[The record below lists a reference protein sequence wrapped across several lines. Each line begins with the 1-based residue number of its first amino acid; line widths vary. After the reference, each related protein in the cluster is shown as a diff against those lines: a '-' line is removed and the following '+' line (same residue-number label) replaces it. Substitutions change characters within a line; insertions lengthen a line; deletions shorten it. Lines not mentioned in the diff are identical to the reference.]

1 MAIVRDI
8 SASEILRS
16 GLVLM
21 IKYFGANSTKY
32 DNDDHLYVLYARL
45 AVEVSVQSYC
55 IKRHNKLDTV
65 HESHITCI

>member
-16 GLVLM
+16 GLVL
-21 IKYFGANSTKY
+21 INFGANRTKY
-32 DNDDHLYVLYARL
+32 DNEDHLYVLYARL

-55 IKRHNKLDTV
+55 IKRHNKLDTD
-65 HESHITCI
+65 S